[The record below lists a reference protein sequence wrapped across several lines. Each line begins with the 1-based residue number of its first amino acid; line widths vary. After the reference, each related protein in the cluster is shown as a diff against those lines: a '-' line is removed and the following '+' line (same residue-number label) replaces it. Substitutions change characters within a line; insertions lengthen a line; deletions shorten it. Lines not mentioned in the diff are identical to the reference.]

1 MATDYAGAVR
11 TGAMAAGRL
20 HRTLGTRALIESRA
34 GAVDVFGAIASLD
47 LPLLLRPLHGLLGAF
62 LNEPIPGILV
72 TTERSMS
79 IQRFTAAHELGH
91 FSLDHQPS
99 LDDDSILRRMPTSPE
114 PTGHFEEAEADA
126 FAVAF
131 MMPKWLILA
140 HCSRQG
146 WQIADLR
153 RPEIV
158 YQLSLRMG
166 ASYEATCRTLVRYE
180 LIAFADMQSLR
191 QTAPRLLK
199 STLLMDFS
207 PSDYHRDVW
216 LLTERDEGTRID
228 GSRNDLFVLRLTEHS
243 NGGYI
248 WNFDQLVASG
258 FAIVRDVRQEID
270 AKEIGSPVVRQVT
283 AAPEIAARG
292 HLLIEE
298 FRPWQPSPALSQ
310 LALDFDLTGPEEEG
324 FSRAERRRLLE
335 AA

>member
-1 MATDYAGAVR
+1 
-11 TGAMAAGRL
+11 MAAGRL
-20 HRTLGTRALIESRA
+20 HRTLGTRAVIESRA

-72 TTERSMS
+72 TTERPMS

-91 FSLDHQPS
+91 FSLDHLPS
-99 LDDDSILRRMPTSPE
+99 LDDESILRRMPNSPE
-114 PTGHFEEAEADA
+114 PTALFQEAEADA

-146 WQIADLR
+146 WQIGDLR
-153 RPEIV
+153 RPEV
-158 YQLSLRMG
+158 AYQLSLRIG

-180 LIAFADMQSLR
+180 LLTFADLQNLQ
-191 QTAPRLLK
+191 QTEPRAVKANLL
-199 STLLMDFS
+199 SDFR
-207 PSDYHRDVW
+207 PADYRRDVW

-243 NGGYI
+243 NGGYV
-248 WNFDQLVASG
+248 WNFDQLVESG
-258 FAIVRDVRQEID
+258 FAIVKDVRHQAETD
-270 AKEIGSPVVRQVT
+270 AIGSPVLRQVT
-283 AAPEIAARG
+283 AAPELAARG

-324 FSRAERRRLLE
+324 LSRAERRRLLE

>member
-1 MATDYAGAVR
+1 M
-11 TGAMAAGRL
+11 
-20 HRTLGTRALIESRA
+20 
-34 GAVDVFGAIASLD
+34 
-47 LPLLLRPLHGLLGAF
+47 LLRPLRGLLGAF

-99 LDDDSILRRMPTSPE
+99 LDDESILRRMPSSPE
-114 PTGHFEEAEADA
+114 PTADFQETEADS
-126 FAVAF
+126 FAIAF

-140 HCSRQG
+140 HCTRQD
-146 WQIADLR
+146 WRVTDLR
-153 RPEIV
+153 RPEV
-158 YQLSLRMG
+158 AYQLSLRMG

-180 LIAFADMQSLR
+180 LITFADMQGLR
-191 QTAPRLLK
+191 QTEPRLLK
-199 STLLMDFS
+199 TKLLVDFH
-207 PSDYHRDVW
+207 PADYRRDVW

-243 NGGYI
+243 NGGYV

-258 FAIVRDVRQEID
+258 FAIVKDERVAADTDV
-270 AKEIGSPVVRQVT
+270 IGSPVVRQVT
-283 AAPEIAARG
+283 AAPELAARG

-298 FRPWQPSPALSQ
+298 FRPWQPSPSLTQ
-310 LALDFDLTGPEEEG
+310 LTLDIDLTGPEEEG
-324 FSRAERRRLLE
+324 LSRAERRRLLE